1 MHGEFLVLDK
11 GKMSKSSGDF
21 LTLSRIIEDGYSPLD
36 YRYFC
41 IQSRYRKQ
49 LMFSYESLS
58 EAKNSLR
65 KLKNKIKNI
74 IESQNNSDNL
84 DIDKIKTYQN
94 KFKYEIS
101 DDLNLPNSL
110 TVLWEVIKSDDLNSS
125 EKIYLIKD
133 FDKVLSLDLMV
144 KENNINNDVD
154 IEFIENLI
162 KERNKARKEKNWAK
176 ADEIR
181 DTLLSYNI
189 ELIDNREGTTWKY
202 K

>member
-1 MHGEFLVLDK
+1 
-11 GKMSKSSGDF
+11 
-21 LTLSRIIEDGYSPLD
+21 
-36 YRYFC
+36 
-41 IQSRYRKQ
+41 
-49 LMFSYESLS
+49 MFSFESLS

-65 KLKNKIKNI
+65 KLKNKIENI
-74 IESQNNSDNL
+74 IEKQNSSDNL
-84 DIDKIKTYQN
+84 DMDRVKEYQN
-94 KFKYEIS
+94 KFKYQIS

-110 TVLWEVIKSDDLNSS
+110 TVLWEVIKSDDLNNS

-133 FDKVLSLDLMV
+133 FDKVLSLDLLV
-144 KENNINNDVD
+144 KENNIINDAD

-162 KERNKARKEKNWAK
+162 KERNKARKEKNWPK

-189 ELIDNREGTTWKY
+189 ELVDNKEETTWKY